1 LLLLFLGFFLLLE
14 ACDLAMGFGE
24 YKESDS
30 TSSNDTLQQRL
41 MVDAEKRRRHL
52 EWCEHHASQQRFDS
66 KSSRVRALFLVGEAY
81 RLEKSHL
88 AHQFAYCRRLIA
100 VQDSDASSPPR
111 IHCESTDDSDCPCL
125 RAPVYRQLPP
135 KFRAMNLLQP
145 HFLNCD
151 LEGTIDSLR
160 ETYDNDHEMMDDL
173 LARYGPEDPAVDP
186 HTWMKSI
193 MWRQTGLKEKWRS
206 IAEAVSHEFRFRD
219 NFQTVIRN
227 LSIMR
232 IFLEGSQSSNYSCD
246 GSERLRRDAFHQ
258 SVLDELQR
266 RNSLFID

>member
-1 LLLLFLGFFLLLE
+1 
-14 ACDLAMGFGE
+14 MGFGE
-24 YKESDS
+24 NQVEDS
-30 TSSNDTLQQRL
+30 VCSHDSLQQRL
-41 MVDAEKRRRHL
+41 MVESEKRRRHL
-52 EWCEHHASQQRFDS
+52 EWCEHHASQQRFDA
-66 KSSRVRALFLVGEAY
+66 KSSRIRALFLVGEAY

-88 AHQFAYCRRLIA
+88 DHQLLYCKKLI
-100 VQDSDASSPPR
+100 VKQESDSSSPPR
-111 IHCESTDDSDCPCL
+111 IHCESAEKSDCPCL

-186 HTWMKSI
+186 HIWMKSI
-193 MWRQTGLKEKWRS
+193 MWRQSCLKQKWNN
-206 IAEAVSHEFRFRD
+206 IAEAVKQEFRFRD
-219 NFQTVIRN
+219 NFQSVIRN

-232 IFLEGSQSSNYSCD
+232 IFLEGSQSSCYSCD
-246 GSERLRRDAFHQ
+246 GTERLRRDAFHQ

-266 RNSLFID
+266 RNALFID